1 MLDTKSLSTNCVA
14 SLSPM
19 PSISWNLHQY
29 SKDLT
34 TLAGQLVL
42 PHFRNAPSERRL
54 LHLGHSLG
62 TTADFVGRGSS
73 NGRPS
78 ECNRPNTSSGEA
90 LPITPIIF
98 GMTSPRLTIF
108 TKSPI
113 LMPNLCTSPG
123 LWRVVFS
130 TVTPRH
136 HDRSDH
142 GNRGHV
148 TSSTSLPI
156 DAHHNRCCLLWW
168 KFPSKCPSGVVCSL
182 AEHGPLPQLIHL
194 NDKPVDLPR
203 DILSVFGSLS
213 RGLNQ
218 FVYHCIHIVRLDNG
232 PSRWL
237 DPKTSDPL

>member
-42 PHFRNAPSERRL
+42 PHFRNAPSEKRRL

-62 TTADFVGRGSS
+62 TTTADFVGRGSS

-130 TVTPRH
+130 TVTPDTTTGATLATGVTLPVRPVCQ
-136 HDRSDH
+136 STPITTVVASSG
-142 GNRGHV
+142 GNFQASAHLGWCAV
-148 TSSTSLPI
+148 WPSMGLFPSSSTLMTRPSISQGTFCRFSVASL
-156 DAHHNRCCLLWW
+156 
-168 KFPSKCPSGVVCSL
+168 VV
-182 AEHGPLPQLIHL
+182 
-194 NDKPVDLPR
+194 
-203 DILSVFGSLS
+203 
-213 RGLNQ
+213 
-218 FVYHCIHIVRLDNG
+218 
-232 PSRWL
+232 
-237 DPKTSDPL
+237 